1 MIIWD
6 GKSASRQKDKYAAPD
21 AADWAQII
29 KEVRGTQLRVNEL
42 TVEIEPGSVYSR
54 KSNDFIII
62 GQPVVL
68 DDAKIV
74 KASKSRPE
82 VLGISIVDIEPDQD
96 VIYVVQGQLTLTDW
110 TNVVGYTEL
119 IPGAFYYLSML
130 VVGCLTAVAPVSVDD
145 VIVQVGRAQSK
156 ETLSI
161 DIETPIYL

>member
-1 MIIWD
+1 MIVWD
-6 GKSASRQKDKYAAPD
+6 GRSASRQNDKYAAPD

-29 KEVRGTQLRVNEL
+29 KEIRGTQSKVNEL
-42 TVEIEPGSVYSR
+42 TVEIEQGSVYSR
-54 KSNDFIII
+54 ISNDFIII
-62 GQPVVL
+62 GQPIVL
-68 DDAKIV
+68 DGIKIV

-82 VLGISIVDIEPDQD
+82 VLGISIVDSEPDQD
-96 VIYVVQGQLTLTDW
+96 TIYIVQGQLTLTDW
-110 TNVVGYTEL
+110 TNVIGYTEL

-130 VVGCLTAVAPVSVDD
+130 VVSGLTAIAPVSVDD